1 MNLGRLSI
9 NQPILAM
16 VLSIVLLIVGAIAY
30 TTLPVSEYPQV
41 VPPTVVVTTQYPG
54 ASAQTVS
61 DTVAAPIE
69 QEINGVEDMLYLY
82 SQATSNGQLTIT
94 VTFKLGTDLDK
105 AQVLVQN
112 RVAIAQPRLPEEVQ
126 RNGVV
131 TRKNSPDI
139 LMVVFM
145 LSPDDTF
152 DQLYISNYA
161 LLQVR
166 DQLLRLDGVGDIQMF
181 GARDYSMRLW
191 LDPDKIAT
199 LGLTAGEVVAAI
211 RAQNVQIAGGQIA
224 EPPIADRA
232 FSPNLTFTG
241 RLKDPKQFEEIV
253 VKAGADGRTVKL
265 RDVARIELGALAY
278 STNSFLL
285 RKSAVAM
292 LVTQRPGSNALATA
306 KSISN
311 TMERLKTS
319 FPRGLDYN
327 IGYNPTEFIAQSVSE
342 LIKTIYEAMALVVI
356 VVLVF
361 LQGWRPAIIPIIAI
375 PVSLVGTFAVMA
387 ALGFSINNLTLF
399 GLVLAVGIVVDD
411 AIVVVENVERHLE
424 HGMSR
429 RDAALRTMEEVGG
442 ALVSI
447 ALVLC
452 AVFVPTAFLGGI
464 SGQFFQQFAVTIAVA
479 TAISCF
485 CSLTLSPALA
495 SLILQPHADK
505 RPPASWNF
513 IARGWDWFTGLFNR
527 GFDRLSHG
535 YAGAANF
542 VIRHSVVMLLV
553 YVALIGSAGWLLMTT
568 PQGFI
573 PAQDRGYVIVSVQL
587 PGAASL
593 ARTTEVVREIERIAL
608 DTPGIIRVA
617 AFAGFSGATRTQAS
631 NAAALFPVFEDAE
644 VRHKKGLSAN
654 AVANDLRKRLASI
667 QGAFIIVI
675 PPPAVPGIGTGGGF
689 TMRIQDRQ
697 GRGSEMLAA
706 ATDELVGAARKAPG
720 LTQVFSPFS
729 ANTPQLF
736 VDIDRVKA
744 QKLGVPIAGITDTIQ
759 TYFGS
764 SYVNDFN
771 LFGRTYHVTAQA
783 DLPFRKESADLARLR
798 TRNAAGDMVMLG
810 SVVDFRDVS
819 GPDRVARYNL
829 YPASEL
835 QGDTLPGTSSATAIN
850 TMKKLA
856 EETLPSGFA
865 YRVDG
870 SVLSA
875 GHRRQYRPP
884 RVPDLRAV
892 RVSGAGGAIW
902 QLEPAVR
909 GHPDRADVPAGR
921 DYRRADHGA
930 GRQHPDPDRVRGA
943 GGVGGQ
949 ERHSD
954 RRVRARYRTRRKGA
968 AGGGDRSLPVA
979 AAADP
984 DDLVRVHSRRAAA
997 GDFLGL
1003 GVGDAAGGRRRRVL
1017 RHDWRDA
1024 VRPGLHADLLR
1035 HRPEPG
1041 GREGRQEAGRGVIR
1055 GDPVAIPPSFRARAA
1070 PRNGRSQEL
1079 PMRRRCQRKPILL
1092 AYPKWMG
1099 SRGVMNSVGRFL

>member
-9 NQPILAM
+9 NRPILAM

-30 TTLPVSEYPQV
+30 TTLPVAEYPQV
-41 VPPTVVVTTQYPG
+41 APPTVVVTTQYPG

-61 DTVAAPIE
+61 DTVATPIE

-145 LSPDDTF
+145 LSPDDSF

-166 DQLLRLDGVGDIQMF
+166 DQLLRLDGIGDIQMF

-191 LDPDKIAT
+191 LDPDRIAT
-199 LGLTAGEVVAAI
+199 LGMTAGEVLAAI
-211 RAQNVQIAGGQIA
+211 RAQNLQITGGQLA

-232 FSPNLTFTG
+232 FQPNLTFTG
-241 RLKDPKQFEEIV
+241 RLKDIGQFDDIV
-253 VKAGADGRTVKL
+253 VKAGGDGRTVRL
-265 RDVARIELGALAY
+265 RDVARIELGALSY

-285 RKSAVAM
+285 RKSAVAL

-306 KSISN
+306 KSISD
-311 TMERLKTS
+311 TMVKLKAG
-319 FPRGLDYN
+319 FPKGLDYN
-327 IGYNPTEFIAQSVSE
+327 IGYNPTEFIAQSVHE
-342 LIKTIYEAMALVVI
+342 LIKTIYEAMLLVVI

-411 AIVVVENVERHLE
+411 AIAV
-424 HGMSR
+424 
-429 RDAALRTMEEVGG
+429 
-442 ALVSI
+442 
-447 ALVLC
+447 VLC

-495 SLILQPHADK
+495 SQILQPHEDK
-505 RPPASWNF
+505 RPPAHWNLV
-513 IARGWDWFTGLFNR
+513 ARGWDRFTGVFNR
-527 GFDRLSHG
+527 TFDRLSHG
-535 YAGAANF
+535 YANAAEF
-542 VIRHSVVMLLV
+542 VIRHSAVMLLL
-553 YVALIGSAGWLLMTT
+553 YVALIGSAGWLIVIT

-573 PAQDRGYVIVSVQL
+573 PAQDRGYVIISAQL

-593 ARTTEVVREIERIAL
+593 ARTTDIVRQIEKTAL
-608 DTPGIIRVA
+608 DTPGVIRVA
-617 AFAGFSGATRTQAS
+617 AFAGFSGATRTQAG
-631 NAAALFPVFEDAE
+631 NAAALFPVFEEPE
-644 VRHKKGLSAN
+644 VRLKKGLTA
-654 AVANDLRKRLASI
+654 AVITADLRKRLSAI

-675 PPPAVPGIGTGGGF
+675 PPPPVPGIGTGGGF

-697 GRGSEMLAA
+697 GRGPELLAA
-706 ATDELVGAARKAPG
+706 ANDELVAAARKAPK
-720 LTQVFSPFS
+720 LTQVFSPFT

-744 QKLGVPIAGITDTIQ
+744 QKLGVPIANVNETIQ

-764 SYVNDFN
+764 TYVNDFN

-783 DLPFRKESADLARLR
+783 DLPFRKERSDLARLR

-829 YPASEL
+829 YPAAEL
-835 QGDTLPGTSSATAIN
+835 QGEALPGTSSATAID

-856 EETLPSGFA
+856 AETLPSGFSYEWTDLSYQQVTGGNA
-865 YRVDG
+865 GLLVFPICVLFVFLVLAAQYG
-870 SVLSA
+870 SWTLPFAVILIVPMCLLAATIGVRIMGQDVNILTQIGFVVLVGLA
-875 GHRRQYRPP
+875 AKNAILIVEFARDIEREGKPRLEAVIDACRLRLRPILMTSFAFILGVTLFGLIFTP
-884 RVPDLRAV
+884 VFYMV
-892 RVSGAGGAIW
+892 
-902 QLEPAVR
+902 VR
-909 GHPDRADVPAGR
+909 GLA
-921 DYRRADHGA
+921 
-930 GRQHPDPDRVRGA
+930 
-943 GGVGGQ
+943 
-949 ERHSD
+949 
-954 RRVRARYRTRRKGA
+954 
-968 AGGGDRSLPVA
+968 DRS
-979 AAADP
+979 
-984 DDLVRVHSRRAAA
+984 SREKK
-997 GDFLGL
+997 
-1003 GVGDAAGGRRRRVL
+1003 
-1017 RHDWRDA
+1017 
-1024 VRPGLHADLLR
+1024 P
-1035 HRPEPG
+1035 
-1041 GREGRQEAGRGVIR
+1041 
-1055 GDPVAIPPSFRARAA
+1055 A
-1070 PRNGRSQEL
+1070 PTG
-1079 PMRRRCQRKPILL
+1079 
-1092 AYPKWMG
+1092 
-1099 SRGVMNSVGRFL
+1099 